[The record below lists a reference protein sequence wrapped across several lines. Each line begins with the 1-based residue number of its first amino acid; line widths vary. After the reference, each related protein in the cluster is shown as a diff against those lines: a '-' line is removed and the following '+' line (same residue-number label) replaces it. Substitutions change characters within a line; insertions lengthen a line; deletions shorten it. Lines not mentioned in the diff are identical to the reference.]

1 MPLIRIAYSSP
12 GKQVASRAE
21 IAAAANR
28 LSADILHK
36 DPKITAVTVEAHD
49 ADGWF
54 IGDKS
59 VTEHGLATFWL
70 DIKIVEST
78 NTKDEKSRFIAEVF
92 ATMRRLLGP
101 LHEESYVHVH
111 DVHGYAYGYGGR
123 TQEERYVAK
132 KLN

>member
-12 GKQVASRAE
+12 GKEAAGGPE

-36 DPKITAVTVEAHD
+36 DPKITAVTVEKLD
-49 ADGWF
+49 ADSWF
-54 IGDKS
+54 IGDRS
-59 VTEHGLATFWL
+59 VSEHGLATFWL

-78 NTKDEKSRFIAEVF
+78 NTKDEKARFIAEVF
-92 ATMRRLLGP
+92 ATMAKLLGP

-111 DVHGYAYGYGGR
+111 DVNGYAYGYGGL
-123 TQEERYVAK
+123 TQEQRYIAK

>member
-12 GKQVASRAE
+12 HKHTTNKAE

-36 DPKITAVTVEAHD
+36 DSKITAVTVEALA
-49 ADGWF
+49 ADSWF

-59 VTEHGLATFWL
+59 VAEHGLATFWL

-78 NTKDEKSRFIAEVF
+78 NTKDEKARFIAEVF
-92 ATMRRLLGP
+92 ATMAKLLGP

-111 DVHGYAYGYGGR
+111 DVHGYAYGYGGV
-123 TQEERYVAK
+123 TQEQRHIAK
-132 KLN
+132 KLS

>member
-1 MPLIRIAYSSP
+1 MPLIRIAYSTP
-12 GKQVASRAE
+12 HKQTAGKAE

-36 DPKITAVTVEAHD
+36 DAKITAVTVEEHA
-49 ADGWF
+49 ADSWF

-59 VTEHGLATFWL
+59 VAEHGLATFWL

-78 NTKDEKSRFIAEVF
+78 NTKDEKARFIAEVF
-92 ATMRRLLGP
+92 AAMRELLGP

-111 DVHGYAYGYGGR
+111 DVHGYAYGYGGV
-123 TQEERYVAK
+123 TQEQRYIAK
-132 KLN
+132 KLK

>member
-12 GKQVASRAE
+12 DKNAAGKAD

-36 DPKITAVTVEAHD
+36 DAKITAVTVEALA
-49 ADGWF
+49 ADSWF

-59 VTEHGLATFWL
+59 VAEHGLATFWL

-78 NTKDEKSRFIAEVF
+78 NSKDEKARFIAEVF
-92 ATMRRLLGP
+92 ATMAKLLGP

-111 DVHGYAYGYGGR
+111 DVNGYAYGYGGR
-123 TQEERYVAK
+123 TQEERYIAK
-132 KLN
+132 KLA